1 MNKSQ
6 SEAST
11 TDRVAL
17 KRWRRHANYVLCL
30 LFIVSI
36 VSILDRYILS
46 ILLEP
51 IKAELGVTDAKMG
64 FLTGLAFAF
73 FNAVAAIPL
82 ARLSDRYSRRLI
94 IAIGLAVW
102 SALTAAQGVARTF
115 TVLALARIGV
125 GIGEATTGP
134 AAHSLIS
141 DYFPPERRA
150 TAISLF
156 TTGGHIGLM
165 LGLAGGG
172 LLYESLGWRMTL
184 VAVGLPGILLA
195 MLVALT
201 VREPDRGANG
211 ALPGTTVLQES
222 PEITESTRKVM
233 QYLWR
238 KKTYRNIAAVLPLF
252 VFTNYASNIWAAAF
266 MIRVHEW
273 SIKEV
278 GLGLGLTIGLSG
290 VFGNILGAN
299 LCDRLGQRDA
309 RWYLWTPAIAAL
321 LVIPAYVGFL
331 FSADPYQA
339 LAFLGVA
346 IFLISFH
353 ISPIY
358 AVGQSLAH
366 PQTRA
371 TASAQLH
378 LMSAV
383 FAAGLGP
390 FIIGITNDMLEP
402 QFGVEAVRYSLLLII
417 PAILWG
423 AIHAWRASTSIR
435 EELAE
440 VETA

>member
-1 MNKSQ
+1 MTNDVMPNE
-6 SEAST
+6 SEQL
-11 TDRVAL
+11 R
-17 KRWRRHANYVLCL
+17 RWRRHANYVLVL

-51 IKAELGVTDAKMG
+51 IKAELGVSDAKMG

-73 FNAVAAIPL
+73 FNALAAIPL
-82 ARLSDRYSRRLI
+82 ARMSDKYSRRLI

-102 SALTAAQGVARTF
+102 SVLTALQGVAKTF
-115 TVLALARIGV
+115 TLLAAARIGV
-125 GIGEATTGP
+125 GIGEASTAP

-184 VAVGLPGILLA
+184 IAVGVPGVFLA

-201 VREPDRGANG
+201 VKEPDRGANG
-211 ALPGTTVLQES
+211 ALPGTTVLQPN
-222 PEITESTRKVM
+222 PELTDSTTTVLK
-233 QYLWR
+233 YLWA
-238 KKTYRNIAAVLPLF
+238 KQTYRNIAAVLPLF
-252 VFTNYASNIWAAAF
+252 VFTNYATNIWAAAF

-278 GLGLGLTIGLSG
+278 GVGLGLTIGLSG
-290 VFGNILGAN
+290 VAGNILGAN
-299 LCDRLGQRDA
+299 FCDRLGAKDA
-309 RWYLWTPAIAAL
+309 RWYLWLPALAAL
-321 LVIPAYVGFL
+321 TVIPLYIGFL
-331 FSADPYQA
+331 FSTDASQA
-339 LAFLGVA
+339 LMFLGGA
-346 IFLISFH
+346 IFFISFH

-358 AVGQSLAH
+358 AVGQGLAH
-366 PQTRA
+366 PATRA

-383 FAAGLGP
+383 FAAGFGP
-390 FIIGITNDMLEP
+390 FLIGLLNDYLQP
-402 QFGVEAVRYSLLLII
+402 TYGVEAVRYSLLLVI
-417 PAILWG
+417 PMLCWG
-423 AIHAWRASTSIR
+423 CIHAWRASLSIR
-435 EELAE
+435 QEL
-440 VETA
+440 TSS